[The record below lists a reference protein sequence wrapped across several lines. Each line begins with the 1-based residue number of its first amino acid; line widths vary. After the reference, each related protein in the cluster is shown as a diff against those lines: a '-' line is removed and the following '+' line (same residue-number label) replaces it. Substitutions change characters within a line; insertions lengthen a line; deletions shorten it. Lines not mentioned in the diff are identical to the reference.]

1 MLLNQLYKTLIL
13 GVAIAAVSGCT
24 SMGKKA
30 GDPSGDAASASGAAS
45 EGLSGSNLTD
55 DQLRAKTVFYFEFD
69 RSDVSSADREALAA
83 HARFLAANQSKN
95 VRLTGHADERGTREY
110 NMALGE
116 RRARAVADILTMES
130 AANGQLDVVSYGEE
144 QPATGGHDD
153 QSWAQNRRVEL
164 SYK

>member
-1 MLLNQLYKTLIL
+1 MLLNQLYKGLIL
-13 GVAIAAVSGCT
+13 SVAIVAVSGCT
-24 SMGKKA
+24 SLGKKA
-30 GDPSGDAASASGAAS
+30 GTSADGASASGVTS

-69 RSDVSSADREALAA
+69 RSDVSGADREALAA
-83 HARFLAANQSKN
+83 HARFLAANQAKS
-95 VRLTGHADERGTREY
+95 VHLTGHADERGTREY

-116 RRARAVADILTMES
+116 RRARAVADVLTMEG
-130 AANGQLDVVSYGEE
+130 AASGQLDTVSYGEE
-144 QPATGGHDD
+144 QPATSGHDD